1 MPKVAKQLSDRAVGA
16 IKTEGRHAVG
26 GVAGLHLRVAAG
38 YRSWILRVQV
48 GEQRKDMGLGAY
60 PSVSLLE
67 ARDKARKIHDDLRN
81 GQVPISPKTQQ
92 RSLIASKA
100 ATEKTFRWCAEEYLR
115 TKASEWKNAK
125 HRQQWENT
133 LEAYA
138 MPHLGQ
144 VSVSIIDLPHILACL
159 EPIWSTKNETASRLR
174 GRIESV
180 LDWATVRKYRSGEN
194 PARWK
199 GHLDKVL
206 AAPAKIQKV
215 EHHRAIPVDD
225 MPFFMLDLCKREGIA
240 AKALQFLI
248 LTAARSG
255 EVRGAL
261 WSEID
266 FRKAIWT
273 IPSERMKAGVE
284 HRVPLSEAA
293 LKLLTDMPRIGDS
306 NLIFPGTKGQAL
318 SDMTMTSVMRRMK
331 AAAVPHG
338 FRSTFRDWAGEKTN
352 FPRELAEQALAHTL
366 ESKVEAA
373 YRRGDAL
380 EKRREMMQCWA
391 VFINSASPHTSN
403 RGVQR

>member
-1 MPKVAKQLSDRAVGA
+1 MPKVAKQLSDRAVAA

-26 GVAGLHLRVAAG
+26 GIAGLHLRISAG
-38 YRSWILRVQV
+38 YRGWVLRVQV
-48 GEQRKDMGLGAY
+48 GDQRKDMGLGPY
-60 PSVSLLE
+60 PAVSLLE

-81 GQVPISPKTQQ
+81 GQVPISPKVRQ

-100 ATEKTFRWCAEEYLR
+100 ATEKTFHWCASEYLK
-115 TKASEWKNAK
+115 TKAPEWKNAK

-144 VSVSIIDLPHILACL
+144 LSVSVIDLPHILACL

-206 AAPAKIQKV
+206 AAPGKIQNV

-225 MPFFMLDLCKREGIA
+225 MPTFMQDLRTRAGIA
-240 AKALQFLI
+240 AKALEFLI
-248 LTAARSG
+248 YTAARSG

-266 FRKAIWT
+266 LNKAIWT
-273 IPSERMKAGVE
+273 IPASRMKAGVE
-284 HRVPLSEAA
+284 HRVPLSQVA
-293 LKLLTDMPRIGDS
+293 LKLLADMPRIEGS
-306 NLIFPGTKGQAL
+306 NLIFPGTKGQVL
-318 SDMTMTSVMRRMK
+318 SDMTMTAVMRRMESP
-331 AAAVPHG
+331 AVPHG
-338 FRSTFRDWAGEKTN
+338 FRSTFRDWVGEKTQ
-352 FPRELAEQALAHTL
+352 FPRELAEHALAHTL

-380 EKRREMMQCWA
+380 ERRREMMQEWSK
-391 VFINSASPHTSN
+391 FISK
-403 RGVQR
+403 